1 MFSFVCL
8 FLDMTLKHQHIDDDA
23 ILINVKNNPK
33 EKKHSPEAI
42 VSHIIVKKFR
52 RSPEANRL
60 HNTLHR

>member
-1 MFSFVCL
+1 
-8 FLDMTLKHQHIDDDA
+8 MTLKHQHIDDDA